1 MTPRPPDTQACTGR
15 RVRAAAAS
23 AAGFVLPTAVLVLT
37 VVTLLAA
44 AAVTVAITTSSSNTR
59 DEHSKAALEA
69 AEAGLRVASYRL
81 NVLNPT
87 IGDCINES
95 EVAEPNVALTGYCSE
110 AKAEPIG
117 NNAEFRY
124 WTTPGLRAGMSCVGQ
139 TVSTSEETREK
150 EEAVEQRC
158 VTAEGTV
165 RGVHARVQ
173 ARVATFI
180 AAPLFPFPGITGTKL
195 VKISGKTILNT
206 AVASNYKIVSE
217 GTSAVQYSGYCELAY
232 TGTFEGS
239 NEGERPCKTLK
250 QRGEAEGQF
259 QLRPVEPGTSSRE
272 SASAETCSIAKP
284 PTENC
289 DVRITN
295 GLERAVDLEKKVAY
309 KGGLYDQITLK
320 PGSLTFT
327 PSISA
332 TEPRYFSLKGGSS
345 WTIGAG
351 VYNFC
356 NFKAE
361 GGTLT
366 LAAGAEAEIFIEA
379 PESEEPGS
387 GCPAGSGKLEFKGG
401 TVINNLSENPTAL
414 KFFVWGKGP
423 VLYEGKSNTTVKL
436 SMTLIAPEAKIT
448 VSGTGT
454 YTGGI
459 SGSEVFTS
467 GEFAFEWRKEEEALR
482 LKEEPK
488 TASYYRTA
496 WTQCT
501 PTASS
506 SEPMSGC

>member
-1 MTPRPPDTQACTGR
+1 M
-15 RVRAAAAS
+15 
-23 AAGFVLPTAVLVLT
+23 LPTAVMVLFAI
-37 VVTLLAA
+37 TLLTA
-44 AAVTVAITTSSSNTR
+44 AAVTAAVSTSTSNTR

-81 NVLNPT
+81 NMLNPT
-87 IGDCINES
+87 IGKCINEA
-95 EVAEPNVALTGYCSE
+95 EAAEPNVALTGYC
-110 AKAEPIG
+110 AETKDESIG
-117 NNAEFRY
+117 NGAEFKY
-124 WTTPGLRAGMSCVGQ
+124 WTTPELRAGMSCVGQ
-139 TVSTSEETREK
+139 TVSTSEEARAK

-158 VTAEGTV
+158 VTAEGIV
-165 RGVHARVQ
+165 HGVHARVQ

-195 VKISGKTILNT
+195 VRIGGKTILNT

-217 GTSAVQYSGYCELAY
+217 GSSAFQYSGYCELAY

-239 NEGERPCKTLK
+239 SEGEHPCKTLK
-250 QRGEAEGQF
+250 QRDEAEGQF
-259 QLRPVEPGTSSRE
+259 QIRPVEPGTSSKE
-272 SASAETCSIAKP
+272 SANAEKCSIEKP

-289 DVRITN
+289 DARITN
-295 GLERAVDLEKKVAY
+295 GIKKVNKEAY
-309 KGGLYDQITLK
+309 SPPYDEITVK

-327 PSISA
+327 PSSSA
-332 TEPRYFSLKGGSS
+332 TEPRYFSIKGGSS

-356 NFKAE
+356 NFVTE

-387 GCPAGSGKLEFKGG
+387 GCPAKSGKLEFKGG

-414 KFFVWGKGP
+414 KFFVYGKGP

-459 SGSEVFTS
+459 SGSEVLTS
-467 GEFAFEWRKEEEALR
+467 GEFAFEWRKEEEALK
-482 LKEEPK
+482 LKTEPA

-496 WTQCT
+496 WTQCE
-501 PTASS
+501 PTVPA
-506 SEPMSGC
+506 SEPTSGC

>member
-1 MTPRPPDTQACTGR
+1 MTPRPPDTQACTGC

-117 NNAEFRY
+117 NNAAFRY

-232 TGTFEGS
+232 TGTFEGP

-295 GLERAVDLEKKVAY
+295 GIKKANKESY
-309 KGGLYDQITLK
+309 LTPYDEITVK
-320 PGSLTFT
+320 PGEVSFE
-327 PSISA
+327 PSSSP
-332 TEPRYFSLKGGSS
+332 TKPRFFSIKGGSS

-356 NFKAE
+356 SFEAN

-366 LAAGAEAEIFIEA
+366 LAAGAEAEIFVEA

-387 GCPAGSGKLEFKGG
+387 GCPAKSSTVKSGELIFKGG